1 MSVATLF
8 DARPRVGQHRGPNGS
23 FTVGL
28 PMGASS
34 VADGLSTARKG
45 GAARQ
50 GKCPVLCQHAAW
62 SARVS
67 RSASCPARVCS
78 RVRVDDLRVA
88 AIRGADQGQGDIIRG
103 HRTPCPGHPPPGAP
117 DREAPP
123 VPSGNT
129 TPCGR
134 CSQVSSGFRE
144 QAQRQ
149 TSARGRWSRR
159 GGCRSGCWLSTSDS
173 SRPSGVRQTPSS
185 WCAGARVQRPRLE
198 RWGALRPAR
207 ASPYCH
213 RALAGGRMAG

>member
-1 MSVATLF
+1 MVLVPPERVAPPGKGSARSCVSMPHGRRESHAQHLALLVSVAGFGWTIF
-8 DARPRVGQHRGPNGS
+8 EWQRSRARIRAKGTS
-23 FTVGL
+23 FVAIGRPALGTALPERPIAKLLRTVGEHDTL
-28 PMGASS
+28 RQVQP
-34 VADGLSTARKG
+34 GL
-45 GAARQ
+45 
-50 GKCPVLCQHAAW
+50 
-62 SARVS
+62 
-67 RSASCPARVCS
+67 
-78 RVRVDDLRVA
+78 VR
-88 AIRGADQGQGDIIRG
+88 IQ
-103 HRTPCPGHPPPGAP
+103 
-117 DREAPP
+117 
-123 VPSGNT
+123 
-129 TPCGR
+129 
-134 CSQVSSGFRE
+134 E